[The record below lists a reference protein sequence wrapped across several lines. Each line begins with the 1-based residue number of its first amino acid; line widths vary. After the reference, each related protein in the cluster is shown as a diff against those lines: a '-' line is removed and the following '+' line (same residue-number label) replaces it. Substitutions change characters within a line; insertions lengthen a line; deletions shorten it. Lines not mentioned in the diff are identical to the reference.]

1 MEQWL
6 LVEDFNGKSCV
17 IDRCYASSRKSAQ
30 SQFDGEGW
38 DIGEVISEA
47 DFLIELQQN
56 TMEANSSEG
65 V

>member
-17 IDRCYASSRKSAQ
+17 IDRCYASSKQSAQ

-38 DIGEVISEA
+38 AIGKVISEA

-56 TMEANSSEG
+56 AMEANSSEG